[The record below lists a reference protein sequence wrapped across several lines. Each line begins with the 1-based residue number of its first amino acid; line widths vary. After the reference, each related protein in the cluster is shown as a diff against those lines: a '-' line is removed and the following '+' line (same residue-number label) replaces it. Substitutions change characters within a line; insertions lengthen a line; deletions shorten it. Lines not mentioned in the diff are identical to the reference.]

1 MMEARMIDNVYIEC
15 ITKDAIENRKIWLNE
30 SVNEESM
37 TKVIYFLEKL
47 KRRDIV
53 RGVKE
58 PITIVV
64 NSPGGLCYQGFML
77 ISHIE
82 NMVKEGWE
90 IITLTGGMSA
100 SMSFLIGLVG
110 SKRKAYKYSS
120 FLCHQPSCGVWGEAI
135 KIKRQ
140 SKELDRLWDLSKKV
154 IKKHSK
160 MSTNLLN
167 KIYNQSED
175 YIISSDK
182 ALELGIIDEII

>member
-1 MMEARMIDNVYIEC
+1 
-15 ITKDAIENRKIWLNE
+15 
-30 SVNEESM
+30 M

-135 KIKRQ
+135 KIKRE